1 MPRVSVSWG
10 KEAEAK
16 LDSIAPAVAD
26 ELRRNAEE
34 ILHNIPPVKC
44 EGDEGDLP
52 NGTMWHRG
60 AAHERLSEQDESI
73 SEQDGGPQNYVFL
86 YRRQDSDPEFEI
98 LDVLSN
104 KEMASLYARIYMPP
118 ELSI

>member
-1 MPRVSVSWG
+1 VPRVSVSWDN
-10 KEAEAK
+10 EAEAK
-16 LDSIAPAVAD
+16 LGSMTPAVAD

-34 ILHNIPPVKC
+34 ILHDIPPVDY

-52 NGTMWHRG
+52 NGGMWHRG
-60 AAHERLSEQDESI
+60 AAHARLSEQDEGL
-73 SEQDGGPQNYVFL
+73 SEQGGGAQNYVFL
-86 YRRQDSDPEFEI
+86 YRRQDSSPQFEI
-98 LDVLSN
+98 LKVLSN

>member
-1 MPRVSVSWG
+1 MPRVSVSWSD
-10 KEAEAK
+10 EAEAK

-34 ILHNIPPVKC
+34 ILHDIPPVKC
-44 EGDEGDLP
+44 EGDEGDFP

-60 AAHERLSEQDESI
+60 AAYKRLSEQDESL
-73 SEQDGGPQNYVFL
+73 SEQDSGAQDYVLL
-86 YRRQDSDPEFEI
+86 YRRHDSNPEFEI

-104 KEMASLYARIYMPP
+104 KEMASMYARIYMPP

>member
-1 MPRVSVSWG
+1 VPRVSVSWG
-10 KEAEAK
+10 TEAEAK
-16 LDSIAPAVAD
+16 LDSIAIAVAD

-34 ILHNIPPVKC
+34 ILHHIPPVEF

-52 NGTMWHRG
+52 DGRMWHRG
-60 AAHERLSEQDESI
+60 AAHERLSEQDERL
-73 SEQDGGPQNYVFL
+73 SEQDNGSQNYVFV
-86 YRRQDSDPEFEI
+86 YRKQDSNPEFKI

-104 KEMASLYARIYMPP
+104 REMARLYVRIYMPP